1 MSQYNSVSQMP
12 SHGNASE
19 ARVANAREGFQR
31 GGMGNGSGLSG
42 MAGRGNGD
50 GSMRADARARAGD
63 FIGNRGNDTCSFPPP
78 APQRVYCSPAVF
90 TDLFGRKYIPISQA
104 YGNSVP
110 AQAYY

>member
-1 MSQYNSVSQMP
+1 MSQYNTVSQMP

-31 GGMGNGSGLSG
+31 GGMAS
-42 MAGRGNGD
+42 AGRGMR
-50 GSMRADARARAGD
+50 GSGMGGSGPSDQPSCA
-63 FIGNRGNDTCSFPPP
+63 FP
-78 APQRVYCSPAVF
+78 APAPARIYCTPAAF
-90 TDLFGRKYIPISQA
+90 TDLYGRKYIPISQA

>member
-1 MSQYNSVSQMP
+1 MSQYNTVSQMP

-31 GGMGNGSGLSG
+31 GGMGNGAG
-42 MAGRGNGD
+42 MGRGPGGNVRSRPGEIIE
-50 GSMRADARARAGD
+50 GKIGD
-63 FIGNRGNDTCSFPPP
+63 FIGGRGNEQCSFGAPP
-78 APQRVYCSPAVF
+78 PQRVYCQPAVF
-90 TDLFGRKYIPISQA
+90 TDLYGRKYIPISQA